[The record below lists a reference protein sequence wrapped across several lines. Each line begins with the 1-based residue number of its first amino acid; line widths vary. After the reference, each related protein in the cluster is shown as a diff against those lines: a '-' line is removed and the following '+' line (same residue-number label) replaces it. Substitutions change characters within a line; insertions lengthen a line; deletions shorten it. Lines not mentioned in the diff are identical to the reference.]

1 MNSSAPWVPKWS
13 TAVRAEILAQPAVE
27 SGESVGRRE
36 AALEQQPHRIA
47 LEAEGGLQADEHIA
61 EAGAEHVDRA
71 AVGLVSA
78 GRRAPLL
85 LDLAQMRLAADMVI
99 GRNAGVDIRVAAE
112 ALRIAQS
119 TASRNA
125 STSAGTSTSQPSA
138 ESRVS
143 VA

>member
-1 MNSSAPWVPKWS
+1 
-13 TAVRAEILAQPAVE
+13 
-27 SGESVGRRE
+27 VGRCE

-112 ALRIAQS
+112 ALRDCPEHPRRA
-119 TASRNA
+119 TRPRRP
-125 STSAGTSTSQPSA
+125 GPRRPSFGRK
-138 ESRVS
+138 RVS